1 MGVILAGHDCDGGND
16 IGGRMSLDT
25 VSILAV
31 ILIGVTSTALLI
43 SQNWRLS
50 MIALA
55 VQYLAVFW
63 LVAMVWSINLAM
75 AKLVTGWM
83 VIAIIAASNPTHD
96 YQDRRFAG
104 IAGILIK
111 ALSIIMIG
119 LLVFSA
125 APALLEVIPTGMSLL
140 WGGLFLIGMGLLQ
153 IGFSMRVSRIFLGL
167 LTLLSG
173 FEILYAAVERATLV
187 AGLLVVINLGI
198 ALVCSYLLTVA
209 TLEVEE

>member
-1 MGVILAGHDCDGGND
+1 
-16 IGGRMSLDT
+16 MSLEII
-25 VSILAV
+25 SIVAV
-31 ILIGVTSTALLI
+31 ALISITSTVLLI
-43 SQNWRLS
+43 SQHWRLS

-63 LVAMVWSINLAM
+63 LVAMVWSINLAI

-83 VIAIIAASNPTHD
+83 VIAIIAASNPTQD

-140 WGGLFLIGMGLLQ
+140 WGGLILLGMGLLQ

-173 FEILYAAVERATLV
+173 FEILYAAVEQATLV
-187 AGLLVVINLGI
+187 EGLLVLINLGI
-198 ALVCSYLLTVA
+198 ALMCSDLLAVPN
-209 TLEVEE
+209 LELDE

>member
-1 MGVILAGHDCDGGND
+1 
-16 IGGRMSLDT
+16 MSLEII
-25 VSILAV
+25 SIVAV
-31 ILIGVTSTALLI
+31 ALISITSTVLLI
-43 SQNWRLS
+43 SQHWRLS

-63 LVAMVWSINLAM
+63 LVAMVWSINLAI

-83 VIAIIAASNPTHD
+83 VIAIIAASNPTQD

-140 WGGLFLIGMGLLQ
+140 WGGLILLGMGLLQ

-173 FEILYAAVERATLV
+173 FEILYAAVEQATLV
-187 AGLLVVINLGI
+187 EGLLVLINLGI
-198 ALVCSYLLTVA
+198 ALMCSYLLAVP
-209 TLEVEE
+209 TLELDE

>member
-1 MGVILAGHDCDGGND
+1 
-16 IGGRMSLDT
+16 MSLEII
-25 VSILAV
+25 SIVAV
-31 ILIGVTSTALLI
+31 ALISITSTVLLI
-43 SQNWRLS
+43 SQHWRLS

-63 LVAMVWSINLAM
+63 LVAMVWSINLAI

-83 VIAIIAASNPTHD
+83 VIAIIAASNPTQD

-140 WGGLFLIGMGLLQ
+140 WGGLILLGMGLLQ

-173 FEILYAAVERATLV
+173 FEILYAAVEQATLV
-187 AGLLVVINLGI
+187 EGLLVLINLGI
-198 ALVCSYLLTVA
+198 ALMCSYLLAVPN
-209 TLEVEE
+209 LELDE